1 MSRGFVL
8 VKNYRTLFKSSLRSS
23 HGLVMIPVHAM
34 LGDEILLYIMV
45 KFGQNKLL
53 TERCVMFWS
62 TPWVVR

>member
-1 MSRGFVL
+1 
-8 VKNYRTLFKSSLRSS
+8 
-23 HGLVMIPVHAM
+23 MIPVHAM
-34 LGDEILLYIMV
+34 LGAEILLYIMV